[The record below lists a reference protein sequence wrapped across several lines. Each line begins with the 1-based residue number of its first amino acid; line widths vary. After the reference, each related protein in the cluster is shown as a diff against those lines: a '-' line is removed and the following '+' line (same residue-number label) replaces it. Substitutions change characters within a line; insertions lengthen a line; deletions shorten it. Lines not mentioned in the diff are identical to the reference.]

1 MCKDLPPLERAIQFH
16 GHICPGLL
24 MGVRVAEF
32 AQKHLGVNQDID
44 EELLA
49 VVETDSCGVD
59 AIQSILGCT
68 FGKGNLIY
76 KDYGKNVY
84 TIASREKNRAVRI
97 AQVYREQK
105 SPESIRYRQLNSKEY
120 LTENEEAE
128 KEDLLAVIFEQTMS
142 APFEEL
148 FKWQDVDLVFPEK
161 AQIHATVQCAVCG
174 EGVMD
179 SKAVA
184 NSQGYVCPDCL
195 PAKEAYTSV

>member
-1 MCKDLPPLERAIQFH
+1 MCKNMPPLELAIQFH

-32 AQKHLGVNQDID
+32 AQKHLDIDQDYD

-68 FGKGNLIY
+68 FGKGNLIF

-97 AQVYREQK
+97 AQKFK
-105 SPESIRYRQLNSKEY
+105 SQPDADSQRYRQLNSKLD
-120 LTENEEAE
+120 LTEEEASE
-128 KEDLLAVIFEQTMS
+128 KENLLGVIFEKLMTM
-142 APFEEL
+142 PFEDM
-148 FKWQDVDLVFPEK
+148 FTWKDVPFDFPPK
-161 AQIHATVQCAVCG
+161 AQIHATVQCAGCG
-174 EGVMD
+174 EGVMQTR
-179 SKAVA
+179 SVTTET
-184 NSQGYVCPDCL
+184 GLLCPSCL
-195 PAKEAYTSV
+195 IENGGR